1 MPVIIQVRLNVTYI
15 CFFFCHVQLVK
26 GLDLEALSLELVLLA
41 IWKEALNAYSLLVDA
56 SDDGI
61 FSTSAHENFQPKSEH
76 RLPPNVAQGLD
87 FTRSA
92 SVRYWA
98 ESGFIK
104 AYDRA
109 EKISHR
115 LRENNG

>member
-1 MPVIIQVRLNVTYI
+1 L
-15 CFFFCHVQLVK
+15 QLFK
-26 GLDLEALSLELVLLA
+26 GLDLEALSLELVILA

-56 SDDGI
+56 SDDGK
-61 FSTSAHENFQPKSEH
+61 FSTSACENFLPKSEH
-76 RLPPNVAQGLD
+76 RLSTNVAQGLD
-87 FTRSA
+87 FTRLA
-92 SVRYWA
+92 SVRCWA